1 MFFRYVNFL
10 SNFSIF
16 FFLTGQ
22 RDTVI
27 FKSKEEIQLFRYKTL
42 FISSFFVV
50 WGKLTLCLVLIIFVN

>member
-16 FFLTGQ
+16 FFRTGQ
-22 RDTVI
+22 RDTVF

-42 FISSFFVV
+42 FIHFFVV

>member
-22 RDTVI
+22 RDTVF
-27 FKSKEEIQLFRYKTL
+27 FKSEEEIQLFRYKTL
-42 FISSFFVV
+42 FISSFFCGM
-50 WGKLTLCLVLIIFVN
+50 GKTNFVLSLNYFC